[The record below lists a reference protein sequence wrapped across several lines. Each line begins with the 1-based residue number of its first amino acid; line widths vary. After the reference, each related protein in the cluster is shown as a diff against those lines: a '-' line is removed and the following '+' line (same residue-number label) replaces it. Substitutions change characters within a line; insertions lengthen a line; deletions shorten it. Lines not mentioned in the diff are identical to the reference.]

1 MKKALFLPVILLAI
15 NSMCTAQGPLTSA
28 QAPQPSAPASLP
40 SAATV
45 MEKAFSQ
52 AKKEHKQVL
61 LIFHAS
67 WCGWCR
73 KMEAS
78 INDADCKKLFNDNYV
93 ITYLDVLE
101 NKGKEDLENPGSM
114 DLLTKYKG
122 EKAGLPFWVI
132 VDPKGNLL
140 ADSQIRPSGK
150 GLDAPGENTGCP
162 SQPNEVTFFGGVLK
176 NTSQLTDAELSVIEQ
191 RFLKNQ

>member
-1 MKKALFLPVILLAI
+1 MKSTLLVPVILLAV
-15 NSMCTAQGPLTSA
+15 NSICSA
-28 QAPQPSAPASLP
+28 QAPLP
-40 SAATV
+40 SSATV
-45 MEKAFSQ
+45 MQQAFSQ

-61 LIFHAS
+61 LLFYAS

-78 INDADCKKLFNDNYV
+78 INDAECKKLFNDNYV

-101 NKGKEDLENPGSM
+101 NQGKENLENPGSM
-114 DLLTKYKG
+114 DLLRKYKG

-132 VDPKGNLL
+132 VDAKGNLL
-140 ADSQIRPSGK
+140 ADSQIRPSGA
-150 GLDAPGENTGCP
+150 GLDAPGNNTGCP
-162 SQPNEVTFFGGVLK
+162 SQPNEVTYFAGVLK
-176 NTSQLTDAELSVIEQ
+176 TTSKLTEEQLSVIEK